1 MELSFLQYNI
11 VYNLFSLTIAVMFA
25 AGVYFLATSGRI
37 AERYRPAMYV
47 SALIVFVAGY
57 HYLRIFQSW
66 DAAFELSG
74 AAEGMGRSGTYTA
87 ADDHV
92 FNEAYRY
99 ADWLLTVPLLIV
111 ELYIVTKARD
121 VAKSARSSMTLLI
134 LATIGMLATGYIGE
148 TYTSEALGMRA
159 LWGTISS
166 VFFAYIVFKL
176 YRDVSSAQDYLPGK
190 ASILAGNTKLLLL
203 LTWGF
208 YPIVYCLPFLGL
220 TGASTEVAVQS
231 GYTFAD
237 MSAKAGYGLLIHH
250 IARERTIHEGGVV
263 SGAAAAGTSSAPSE
277 GRSRSTGTTTADGGT
292 SSATP

>member
-74 AAEGMGRSGTYTA
+74 AAGEMSRSANYTA
-87 ADDHV
+87 AADHV

-99 ADWLLTVPLLIV
+99 ADWMLTVPLLIV

-121 VAKSARSSMTLLI
+121 ASKSARSSMTMLI
-134 LATIGMLATGYIGE
+134 LATIGMLVTGYIGE
-148 TYTSEALGMRA
+148 TYVAGGETGNALLMRA
-159 LWGTISS
+159 IWGTISS

-176 YRDVSSAQDYLPGK
+176 YSDVSSAQSYLPGK
-190 ASILAGNTKLLLL
+190 ASLLAGNTKLLLL
-203 LTWGF
+203 FTWGF
-208 YPIVYCLPFLGL
+208 YPIVYCFPFLGL
-220 TGASTEVAVQS
+220 TGASSFVAVQS
-231 GYTFAD
+231 GYTIAD
-237 MSAKAGYGLLIHH
+237 ISAKAGYGLLIHH
-250 IARERTIHEGGVV
+250 IARERTEHEGGVV
-263 SGAAAAGTSSAPSE
+263 STKATAGDEQAPKAAGSASS
-277 GRSRSTGTTTADGGT
+277 
-292 SSATP
+292 

>member
-25 AGVYFLATSGRI
+25 SGVYFLATSGRI

-74 AAEGMGRSGTYTA
+74 AAGEMSRSANYTA
-87 ADDHV
+87 AADHV

-99 ADWLLTVPLLIV
+99 ADWMLTVPLLIV

-121 VAKSARSSMTLLI
+121 ASKSARSSMTALI

-148 TYTSEALGMRA
+148 TYTADTGGLTMRFV
-159 LWGTISS
+159 WGTISS
-166 VFFAYIVFKL
+166 VFFAYIVFRL
-176 YRDVSSAQDYLPGK
+176 YSDVSSAQDYLPGK
-190 ASILAGNTKLLLL
+190 ASLLAGNTKLLLL
-203 LTWGF
+203 FTWGF
-208 YPIVYCLPFLGL
+208 YPIVYCFPFLGL
-220 TGASTEVAVQS
+220 TGATSFVAVQS
-231 GYTFAD
+231 GYTIAD
-237 MSAKAGYGLLIHH
+237 IAAKAGYGLLIHH

-263 SGAAAAGTSSAPSE
+263 SDAAAAAE
-277 GRSRSTGTTTADGGT
+277 GRSRSTGTATADGGT
-292 SSATP
+292 SPAT